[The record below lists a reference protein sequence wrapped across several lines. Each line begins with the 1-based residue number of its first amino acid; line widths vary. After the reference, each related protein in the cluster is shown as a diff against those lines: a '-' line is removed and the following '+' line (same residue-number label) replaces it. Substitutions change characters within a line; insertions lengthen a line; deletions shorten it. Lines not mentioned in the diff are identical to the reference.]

1 MSGICSAT
9 KKKRQKYVLQE
20 VRRRSSNIPKRK
32 KKRSNDNDTG
42 ILANTRTCP
51 SAKPQGS
58 VMSFLNTYEGYY
70 WCFLAY
76 EMVGGKKKEAEY
88 QRKQLN

>member
-20 VRRRSSNIPKRK
+20 VRRRSSNIPKRKK

-76 EMVGGKKKEAEY
+76 EMVGGKKK
-88 QRKQLN
+88 KQSIKENS